1 MTQLPNILLVD
12 DTPENLILIQSII
25 NKLEVNI
32 IKAESGA
39 DALAKS
45 CDVDLALAILDVF
58 MPVMNGYELA
68 AKLNEGREGDK
79 VPIIFLTANNF
90 SELEVY
96 KGYGAGAVD
105 YMFKP
110 IKNEILLSKINIFL
124 EIYNNKQKI
133 INDAAI
139 IEKSADDLIDVIK
152 ALKKSEEKFRSV
164 THSAS
169 DAIITS
175 NHKGIISGWNLGA
188 EKIFG
193 YKESEI
199 LGKNLTLIMPE
210 QFAQQHAKNIE
221 NALKTGTRQI
231 VGKTIELVGL
241 HKLGHEFPIELSLA
255 EWESGSGLFFTGI
268 IRDISTRRKVEKELR
283 ESKESLE
290 EAQRIA
296 HIGSWQWDMEANKV
310 KWSAEMFRIF
320 DIDPETYD
328 GSPDTI
334 LRILHPEDVALFT
347 NSMSNNLEDG
357 SSPLLEYRVI
367 HRDGSVRYVIAE
379 GRVSCNE
386 AGKPT
391 KSIGKVQDIT
401 SRKLAEKKLR
411 ESESH
416 YTSLFENM
424 INGFAYCQML
434 YEDNI
439 PTDFIYRKVNKSF
452 ETLTGL
458 TDVVGKKVSEII
470 PDIAVSNPELI
481 STYGRVASTGVAE
494 TFEVYID
501 VLTMWLS
508 IAAYCPQTGYF
519 VAIFEVITDRK
530 LAEKALA
537 KSEELFK
544 SVVNNS
550 SDLTTLTDAEGKIT
564 FLSPRCENVLGYSP
578 DKFIG
583 IKLPDII
590 HPDDMAR
597 CSNAW
602 EDVYK
607 NNVGLNEFEYRI
619 VDSQGETRWLSHNAK
634 MVQANDTVFGVQ
646 NTIRNISRRKF
657 AEQAL
662 KVNEEKYRTL
672 LNSSPDGILLI
683 DLKGIIIEVS
693 EIGLELLG
701 STTRDELLGLNFLDF
716 VPPDETP
723 FAKEIIEKTLSEG
736 LVQNTQLKI
745 RRKNASLFFSEIS
758 STLIQDADGV
768 PISFMMILRDITQ
781 RMKMEAKQ
789 FHADRMANLGE
800 MASGIAHE
808 INQPLNIIS
817 LIMDNIL
824 FEASKDKMMEKDYLG
839 RKIDKIFE
847 NITRIRNIIDH
858 VRAFSR
864 SNDDY
869 ILLDFMINSCI
880 KNAVAMVTEQFN
892 HLAIYINLQLQEN
905 LPAILGNT
913 IKFEQVI
920 INLLSNAKDALL
932 EKKEIEKAEYAM
944 FVLIKTYYEKQFVII
959 EVTDNGTGISKED
972 IDHIML
978 PFYTTKDSGKGTGL
992 GLSISYQIIKDLG
1005 GTIEI
1010 LDNEFL
1016 GTTFRIS
1023 LKVKELIVN
1032 RE

>member
-1 MTQLPNILLVD
+1 MTQLPNILIVD
-12 DTPENLILIQSII
+12 DTPENLILIESVI

-32 IKAESGA
+32 IKAESGLE
-39 DALAKS
+39 ALAK
-45 CDVDLALAILDVF
+45 CRNVELALAILDVW
-58 MPVMNGYELA
+58 MPSMNGYELA
-68 AKLNEGREGDK
+68 TKLNEGRTDDK
-79 VPIIFLTANNF
+79 VPIIFLTASNF
-90 SELEVY
+90 NELEVY

-110 IKNEILLSKINIFL
+110 INNPILLSKINVFL
-124 EIYNNKQKI
+124 EIFKHKKKI

-139 IEKSADDLIDVIK
+139 IEKSANDLIGVIK

-199 LGKNLTLIMPE
+199 MGKELTLIMPK
-210 QFAQQHAKNIE
+210 QFAPHHAKNIE
-221 NALKTGTRQI
+221 RVLSTSDRQI

-241 HKLGHEFPIELSLA
+241 HKLGHEFPIELSLS
-255 EWESGSGLFFTGI
+255 EWETGSDVFFTGI
-268 IRDISTRRKVEKELR
+268 IRDISRRRLAEKELQ
-283 ESKESLE
+283 ESKASLV

-296 HIGSWQWDMEANKV
+296 HIGSWQWEMANNTV
-310 KWSAEMFRIF
+310 KWSEEMFRIF
-320 DIDPETYD
+320 DIDPETYN
-328 GSPDTI
+328 GNPNTI
-334 LRILHPEDVALFT
+334 LSILHPDDVAMFT
-347 NSMSNNLEDG
+347 NSMDNNRKDG

-367 HRDGSVRYVIAE
+367 HRDGSIRHVVAE
-379 GRVSCNE
+379 GRVTYNDT
-386 AGKPT
+386 GKPV
-391 KSIGKVQDIT
+391 KSIGTVQDIT
-401 SRKLAEKKLR
+401 NRKLAEKKLR

-416 YTSLFENM
+416 FTSLFENM
-424 INGFAYCQML
+424 IDGFAYCQIVMKNG
-434 YEDNI
+434 EAN
-439 PTDFIYRKVNKSF
+439 DFIYLKVNKSF
-452 ETLTGL
+452 ETSTGL
-458 TDVVGKKVSEII
+458 KDVIGKKVSEII
-470 PDIAVSNPELI
+470 PDINESNAELLA
-481 STYGRVASTGVAE
+481 TYGRVASTGIPE
-494 TFEVYID
+494 TFETYIYA
-501 VLTMWLS
+501 LKMWFS
-508 IAAYCPQTGYF
+508 IAAYSPEKGYF
-519 VAIFEVITDRK
+519 VSIFEVITDRK
-530 LAEKALA
+530 SAEDALL

-550 SDLTTLTDAEGKIT
+550 NDLTTLTNADGMIT
-564 FLSPRCENVLGYSP
+564 YLSPQCESVVGYEP
-578 DKFIG
+578 EKFIG
-583 IKLPDII
+583 KRIPDII
-590 HPDDMAR
+590 HADDLAR
-597 CSNAW
+597 CNKAW
-602 EDVYK
+602 EDVYQ
-607 NNVGLNEFEYRI
+607 NNEGVNEFEYRI
-619 VDSQGETRWLSHNAK
+619 IDGIGEVRWVSHNAK
-634 MVQANDTVFGVQ
+634 MVYANNIMVGIQ
-646 NTIRNISRRKF
+646 NTIRNITRRKL

-683 DLKGIIIEVS
+683 DLKGTIIEVS

-701 STTRDELLGLNFLDF
+701 TTNRDGLLGLDFLDF

-723 FAKEIIEKTLSEG
+723 TAKEIIEKTLSEG

-745 RRKNASLFFSEIS
+745 RRKNTSLFFSEIS
-758 STLIQDADGV
+758 STLIQDPDGV
-768 PISFMMILRDITQ
+768 PISFMMIIRDITQ

-824 FEASKDKMMEKDYLG
+824 FEANKEKMMEKDYLG

-869 ILLDFMINSCI
+869 ILMDFVINSCI
-880 KNAVAMVTEQFN
+880 NNAVAMVSEQFN
-892 HLAIYINLQLQEN
+892 HLAIYINLQLQDN
-905 LPAILGNT
+905 LPPILGNT

-932 EKKEIEKAEYAM
+932 EKKEIEKAEFTM
-944 FVLIKTYYEKQFVII
+944 FILIKTYFEKQYVVI

-992 GLSISYQIIKDLG
+992 GLSISYQIIKDMD

-1016 GTTFRIS
+1016 GTTFKIS

-1032 RE
+1032 SE

>member
-481 STYGRVASTGVAE
+481 ATYGRVASTGVAE

-564 FLSPRCENVLGYSP
+564 FLSPQCENVLGYSP

-817 LIMDNIL
+817 IIMDNIL